1 MQFDCSN
8 RNGYNKLSYL
18 KTVLLVIFCLQGI
31 MSKRGHHVKNWK
43 ERWMVLT
50 PTDLKY
56 YVSSHERNLKGT
68 IVFDKSQT
76 VEVIHITIYCTRFYL
91 SSQIAL
97 IFFLVIYGTDQYILS
112 RQSK

>member
-1 MQFDCSN
+1 MQ
-8 RNGYNKLSYL
+8 
-18 KTVLLVIFCLQGI
+18 LQGI

-91 SSQIAL
+91 
-97 IFFLVIYGTDQYILS
+97 FRTFPILS
-112 RQSK
+112 VKTEQINQS